1 MIILVLVFMILFV
14 ALITFM
20 ADYLSHI
27 IMVRAEKLP
36 YDWCDFKTFLL
47 EFESKLDKS
56 AEYENKRG
64 SIFIRL
70 WDDKRKKY
78 IHKVY
83 LHASII
89 RFDDSRCM
97 ILYPWSYIK
106 YCKWLKGFGGAK
118 RVKGLY
124 TMK

>member
-1 MIILVLVFMILFV
+1 MVLFPVLVLAFI
-14 ALITFM
+14 ALIPFIS
-20 ADYLSHI
+20 DYLSHI
-27 IMVRAEKLP
+27 VMIRGEKLP

-47 EFESKLDKS
+47 EFESRLGQG

-64 SIFIRL
+64 SIFIRT
-70 WDDKRKKY
+70 WDDKSKKY

-89 RFDDSRCM
+89 RFDDNRCM

-106 YCKWLKGFGGAK
+106 YCNWLKGFGGAK

-124 TMK
+124 AIK